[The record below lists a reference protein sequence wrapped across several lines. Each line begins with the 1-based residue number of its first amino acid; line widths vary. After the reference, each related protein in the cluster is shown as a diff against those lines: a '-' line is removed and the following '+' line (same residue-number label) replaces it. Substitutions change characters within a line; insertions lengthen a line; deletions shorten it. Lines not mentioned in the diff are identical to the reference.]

1 MRLGTRWR
9 VWAAGVAVCLAA
21 CLTLWDAALAQSG
34 AKATANTELQQ
45 AVTRAMAGRSG
56 AAVVVDVQ
64 SGKVLAAYRLDVA
77 ARRLA
82 HPGSSLKPFTLMA
95 LLEAGKINAQT
106 TLLCQRK
113 LTLGGHDLDCAHP
126 VTTQPLDP
134 ATALA
139 YSCNSYFVNVATRL
153 TPAQLRDSLVRD
165 GFSSPSGL
173 AKDDAAG
180 TVTLAQ
186 TQQQLQLQAIG
197 EWGIEITPLE
207 LLRGYRDL
215 AQLSQNDSYQK
226 LAPLFDGLEASTDY
240 GWGHAAQ
247 PSSAMKV
254 AGKTGTASTSEGRWT
269 NAWFAVYAPATKPE
283 IALVVFL
290 ERGHGGSDAAKV
302 AGEIFAAYAKARG
315 ASSHHTNLGSS
326 Q

>member
-1 MRLGTRWR
+1 MMSWR
-9 VWAAGVAVCLAA
+9 RCWIAAIAMCLASWQSA
-21 CLTLWDAALAQSG
+21 WPQSG
-34 AKATANTELQQ
+34 AKSTGNSALQQ
-45 AVTRAMAGRSG
+45 AVTRTMAGRSG

-82 HPGSSLKPFTLMA
+82 QPGSSLKPFTLMA
-95 LLEAGKINAQT
+95 LLEAGKVNAQT

-139 YSCNSYFVNVATRL
+139 YSCNSYFTAVATRL
-153 TPAQLRDSLVRD
+153 TPEQLRDALVRD
-165 GFSSPSGL
+165 GFSSPSGM
-173 AKDDAAG
+173 AKDEAAG
-180 TVTLAQ
+180 TVPLAQ
-186 TQQQLQLQAIG
+186 SSEQLQLQAIG

-207 LLRGYRDL
+207 LLRGYRNL
-215 AQLSQNDSYQK
+215 AQLSQNDSNQK
-226 LAPLFDGLEASTDY
+226 LAPLFDGLAASTDY
-240 GWGHAAQ
+240 GWGHMAQ
-247 PSSAMKV
+247 PPSAMKV
-254 AGKTGTASTSEGRWT
+254 AGKTGTAATSEGRWT
-269 NAWFAVYAPATKPE
+269 NAWFAGYAPATKPE

-302 AGEIFAAYAKARG
+302 AGEIFAAYAMSRTTNTYNPRAG
-315 ASSHHTNLGSS
+315 AA

>member
-1 MRLGTRWR
+1 
-9 VWAAGVAVCLAA
+9 
-21 CLTLWDAALAQSG
+21 
-34 AKATANTELQQ
+34 
-45 AVTRAMAGRSG
+45 MAGRSG
-56 AAVVVDVQ
+56 TAVVVDVQ
-64 SGKVLAAYRLDVA
+64 SGKRLAVSRLDVA

-95 LLEAGKINAQT
+95 LLEAGKLNAQT

-113 LTLGGHDLDCAHP
+113 LTLGGHNLDCAHP

-153 TPAQLRDSLVRD
+153 TPEQLRDALVRD

-173 AKDDAAG
+173 AKDEAAG
-180 TVTLAQ
+180 TVALAQ
-186 TQQQLQLQAIG
+186 SSDQLQLQAIG

-207 LLRGYRDL
+207 LLRGYRNLVQL
-215 AQLSQNDSYQK
+215 AQNDNSPK
-226 LAPLFDGLEASTDY
+226 LAPLFDGLAASTEY
-240 GWGHAAQ
+240 GWGHMAQ

-254 AGKTGTASTSEGRWT
+254 AGKTGTATSSEGRWT
-269 NAWFAVYAPATKPE
+269 NAWFAGYAPAARPE
-283 IALVVFL
+283 IALVIFL
-290 ERGHGGSDAAKV
+290 NRGHGGSDAAKV
-302 AGEIFAAYAKARG
+302 AGEIFAAYAKSRG
-315 ASSHHTNLGSS
+315 ANSHNSNVGAE

>member
-1 MRLGTRWR
+1 MMSWR
-9 VWAAGVAVCLAA
+9 RCWIAAIAMCFASWHSAWAQG
-21 CLTLWDAALAQSG
+21 
-34 AKATANTELQQ
+34 TANTALQQ
-45 AVTRAMAGRSG
+45 AVTRAMTGRSG
-56 AAVVVDVQ
+56 TAVVVDVQ
-64 SGKVLAAYRLDVA
+64 SGKVLAAYRLDVG

-82 HPGSSLKPFTLMA
+82 HPGSSLKPFTLLA

-113 LTLGGHDLDCAHP
+113 LTLGGHNLDCAHP

-153 TPAQLRDSLVRD
+153 TPAQLRDALVRD

-197 EWGIEITPLE
+197 EWGIETTPLE
-207 LLRGYRDL
+207 LLRGYRNL
-215 AQLSQNDSYQK
+215 AQLSQTDRNQK
-226 LAPLFDGLEASTDY
+226 LAPLFDGLAASTDY
-240 GWGHAAQ
+240 GWGHMAQ
-247 PSSAMKV
+247 PSSAMEV

-269 NAWFAVYAPATKPE
+269 NAWFAGYAPATKPE
-283 IALVVFL
+283 IALVIFL
-290 ERGHGGSDAAKV
+290 ERGHGGSDAAEV

-315 ASSHHTNLGSS
+315 ANSHNSNAGAA

>member
-1 MRLGTRWR
+1 MS
-9 VWAAGVAVCLAA
+9 AASAALCLAI
-21 CLTLWDAALAQSG
+21 CPTLWDTARAQSG
-34 AKATANTELQQ
+34 ARATGDTALQQ

-56 AAVVVDVQ
+56 AAVVVDVH

-82 HPGSSLKPFTLMA
+82 KPGSSLKPFTLLA
-95 LLEAGKINAQT
+95 LLEAGKVNSQT
-106 TLLCQRK
+106 NLLCQRR
-113 LTLGGHDLDCAHP
+113 LTLGGHNLDCAHP

-139 YSCNSYFVNVATRL
+139 YSCNSYFTNVATRL
-153 TPAQLRDSLVRD
+153 APKQLRDALLRD

-173 AKDDAAG
+173 TTDEVAG
-180 TVTLAQ
+180 TVTLAK

-207 LLRGYRDL
+207 LLRGYRNL
-215 AQLSQNDSYQK
+215 AQLSQAGNGEK
-226 LAPLFDGLEASTDY
+226 LAPLFDGLAASTDY
-240 GWGHAAQ
+240 GWGHLAQ
-247 PSSAMKV
+247 PPSAVKV

-269 NAWFAVYAPATKPE
+269 NAWFAGYAPAANPE
-283 IALVVFL
+283 IVLVVFL
-290 ERGHGGSDAAKV
+290 ERGHGGSDAAKQ
-302 AGEIFAAYAKARG
+302 AGEIFAAYAASRTTNGHQSSAG
-315 ASSHHTNLGSS
+315 AA

>member
-1 MRLGTRWR
+1 
-9 VWAAGVAVCLAA
+9 
-21 CLTLWDAALAQSG
+21 
-34 AKATANTELQQ
+34 
-45 AVTRAMAGRSG
+45 MAGHSG
-56 AAVVVDVQ
+56 TAVVVDVQ
-64 SGKVLAAYRLDVA
+64 SGKILAAYQLDVA

-95 LLEAGKINAQT
+95 LLEAGKVNAQT
-106 TLLCQRK
+106 ALLCQRK
-113 LTLGGHDLDCAHP
+113 LALGEHNLDCAHP
-126 VTTQPLDP
+126 VTAQPLDP

-139 YSCNSYFVNVATRL
+139 YSCNSYFTSVAIRL

-186 TQQQLQLQAIG
+186 TQPQLQLQAIG

-207 LLRGYRDL
+207 LLRGYRTL
-215 AQLSQNDSYQK
+215 ALLSQTENSGK
-226 LAPLFDGLEASTDY
+226 LSPLFDGLAASTDY
-240 GWGHAAQ
+240 GWGHMAQ

-254 AGKTGTASTSEGRWT
+254 AGKTGTASSGEGRWT
-269 NAWFAVYAPATKPE
+269 NAWFAGYAPAAKPE
-283 IALVVFL
+283 IALVIFL

-315 ASSHHTNLGSS
+315 ANSPHPSAGSS